1 MSPISSLLSR
11 KHSTFPR
18 RKIFTHFKKPG
29 SDNFPPHL
37 AIIPPADQVGL
48 LGIFNAMRLADT
60 ATLFVRIIPD
70 FILKQIHDDPMDDT
84 ISAVEARN
92 RTLRSEGK
100 DIFAQPNNGDR
111 SDWYSDAVFAQQQF
125 RPQSYYHSHGITS
138 LDPAVPTRG
147 RCSEERCNDSMPLV
161 PMVPFTSR
169 TAAISVKLLVQAQVP
184 PCNLT
189 IKHVSDALQSASSD
203 WTPMENSIHWL

>member
-125 RPQSYYHSHGITS
+125 TGPNPTTIATAS
-138 LDPAVPTRG
+138 PAWIQQ
-147 RCSEERCNDSMPLV
+147 
-161 PMVPFTSR
+161 FQH
-169 TAAISVKLLVQAQVP
+169 AADVQKNAAMTQ
-184 PCNLT
+184 CR
-189 IKHVSDALQSASSD
+189 
-203 WTPMENSIHWL
+203 